1 MPFAA
6 LKKKPA
12 PAKPAAKPKPMPASP
27 TFAAPVGMQTKL
39 EVGPA
44 GDRFEQEA
52 DRTADSV
59 MRMPNPGMSVA
70 AAPLQISRNCAVC
83 EREEKDEKR
92 VQKKSAG
99 PAEASIGEAPAS
111 VHAALR
117 SPGQPLDPASR
128 AYFEPRFGQ
137 EFGNVRVHTGMSAA
151 RSAREVSAHAY
162 TVGQNIV
169 FAAGRFAPGTHEGRR
184 LIAHELTHV
193 VQQSGSAATLQRAPT
208 PTADPSAER
217 PPAPIS
223 LDEQL
228 GARLDAEDALGLK
241 WSKRNDKNYAWSL
254 GLKDRAR
261 IRKNWKLSP
270 KLQQE
275 ITVKF
280 RFFEGEAKVAY
291 LRTIGPALE
300 EFPEEAI
307 DILAA
312 PPAPKSPALSARP
325 FSFIEVSR
333 DRGDASRKTTLSSGR
348 TTSTT
353 TSYKRTLWRFRTPLG
368 KMSITIEF
376 HKYN

>member
-1 MPFAA
+1 MPLAA

-117 SPGQPLDPASR
+117 SPGQPLDAASR

-193 VQQSGSAATLQRAPT
+193 VQQTGGNQTRSDTAVPAPLTSTARLVARAP
-208 PTADPSAER
+208 
-217 PPAPIS
+217 AP
-223 LDEQL
+223 
-228 GARLDAEDALGLK
+228 GVR
-241 WSKRNDKNYAWSL
+241 RM
-254 GLKDRAR
+254 
-261 IRKNWKLSP
+261 
-270 KLQQE
+270 
-275 ITVKF
+275 T
-280 RFFEGEAKVAY
+280 
-291 LRTIGPALE
+291 
-300 EFPEEAI
+300 
-307 DILAA
+307 
-312 PPAPKSPALSARP
+312 
-325 FSFIEVSR
+325 
-333 DRGDASRKTTLSSGR
+333 DASLPEKFWTTCVSSCAMRRRPVCVAGANRPAAKTM
-348 TTSTT
+348 
-353 TSYKRTLWRFRTPLG
+353 FCP
-368 KMSITIEF
+368 MV
-376 HKYN
+376 

>member
-12 PAKPAAKPKPMPASP
+12 PAKPAVKPKPMAAQPILSAPAR
-27 TFAAPVGMQTKL
+27 MQAKL
-39 EVGPA
+39 AVGPA

-52 DRTADSV
+52 DRVAESV
-59 MRMPNPGMSVA
+59 MRMPYPGMSVA
-70 AAPLQISRNCAVC
+70 AAPLQISRKCAVC
-83 EREEKDEKR
+83 EREEKDER
-92 VQKKSAG
+92 LQKKTDG
-99 PAEASIGEAPAS
+99 PVGTSLGAAPAS

-117 SPGQPLDPASR
+117 SPGQPLDAASR

-208 PTADPSAER
+208 PAADPSAE
-217 PPAPIS
+217 PTAAPIP

-228 GARLDAEDALGLK
+228 EAQLEAEDALGLK

-312 PPAPKSPALSARP
+312 PPAPKSPA
-325 FSFIEVSR
+325 V
-333 DRGDASRKTTLSSGR
+333 
-348 TTSTT
+348 
-353 TSYKRTLWRFRTPLG
+353 
-368 KMSITIEF
+368 
-376 HKYN
+376 